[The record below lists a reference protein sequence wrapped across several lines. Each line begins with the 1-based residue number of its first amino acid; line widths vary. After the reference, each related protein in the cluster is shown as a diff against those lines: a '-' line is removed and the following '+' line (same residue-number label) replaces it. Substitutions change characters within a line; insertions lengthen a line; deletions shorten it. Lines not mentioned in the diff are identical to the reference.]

1 MALHVHSRAQK
12 ASCYLDAK
20 TTFTKQDGTKI
31 RGIVFQCFLVR
42 GDAEDTHFG
51 YPENTHRNAIQ

>member
-1 MALHVHSRAQK
+1 MALHVHSRSQK
-12 ASCYLDAK
+12 ACCYLDEKDDIYKA
-20 TTFTKQDGTKI
+20 GWNKI